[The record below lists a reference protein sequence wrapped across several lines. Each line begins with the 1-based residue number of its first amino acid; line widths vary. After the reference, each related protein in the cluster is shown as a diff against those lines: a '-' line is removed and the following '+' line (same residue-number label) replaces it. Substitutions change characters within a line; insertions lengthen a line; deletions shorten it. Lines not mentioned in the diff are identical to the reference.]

1 MLGKRGTT
9 FPACREG
16 FEGMGRR
23 SKGERVSE
31 APPSG
36 KKEKREEGGGLGGGG
51 RWGLGVGGFL
61 F

>member
-1 MLGKRGTT
+1 
-9 FPACREG
+9 
-16 FEGMGRR
+16 MGRR